1 MILMKNEEYLTVKD
15 FASAAG
21 VSHQYVYRVLKTRLK
36 PYSKRIN
43 GKIMIQSAAIDLF
56 ISSSASC
63 ATNSTDWLQG
73 CKPTNEAAAI
83 TVQQEIFATN
93 STEKHATSET
103 GCKSVQTDNA
113 DENATKGEVET
124 LRELIEELRKSN
136 EELKKDKETLIKDK
150 EILLTESFKW
160 QQLFLEE
167 RNKNKMLEEH
177 LEEHNNSNEESAI
190 ETEIIEENIK
200 KEKPKKKWFEFWK
213 R

>member
-1 MILMKNEEYLTVKD
+1 MISMMKNEEYLTVKD

-21 VSHQYVYRVLKTRLK
+21 VSHQYIYRVLKTRLK

-56 ISSSASC
+56 ISSSAGC

-93 STEKHATSET
+93 STEKHATSAT
-103 GCKSVQTDNA
+103 GCKSIQTDNIA
-113 DENATKGEVET
+113 ENATKGEVEI

-177 LEEHNNSNEESAI
+177 NDLNEESAI
-190 ETEIIEENIK
+190 ETEIIEESIK

>member
-1 MILMKNEEYLTVKD
+1 MKNEEYITVKE
-15 FASAAG
+15 FAAA
-21 VSHQYVYRVLKTRLK
+21 VNTSHQYIYKASKTRLK
-36 PYSKRIN
+36 PYIKRVK

-56 ISSSASC
+56 ISSSAGC
-63 ATNSTDWLQG
+63 ATNSTSWLQG
-73 CKPTNEAAAI
+73 EKSANEAAAI

-93 STEKHATSET
+93 STEKHATSAT
-103 GCKSVQTDNA
+103 GCKSIQIDNA
-113 DENATKGEVET
+113 TENETKGEAEI

-177 LEEHNNSNEESAI
+177 NDLNEESAI